1 MEILNIESL
10 GYLGEVIKKCAEDA
24 AQRKFTE
31 MFEDYEANRK
41 FENSTIN
48 SDELCERWEC
58 CKNSLRNMEKDG
70 IIAPLPVGGRKKVY
84 SMQDVLYAEAINPK
98 LNRARA

>member
-1 MEILNIESL
+1 MYNIEL
-10 GYLGEVIKKCAEDA
+10 DYLGILGEDIKMCIESTAK
-24 AQRKFTE
+24 KVFTE
-31 MFEDYEANRK
+31 MFEDYEANRR

-48 SDELCERWEC
+48 SDELCDRWEC

-70 IIAPLPVGGRKKVY
+70 VIAPLPVGGRKKVY
-84 SMQDVLYAEAINPK
+84 SMQDVLYVESINPK